1 MNRNETETKKESQN
15 KSQNE
20 AIAKRLALPK
30 AVLRILAEQGIQKED
45 ILYKAEP
52 DLDEE
57 LRFARNYLV
66 LTKNELVL
74 VSYPYQAHGKFRF
87 GGYAGNEMAAG
98 LDDTK
103 PVVQSI
109 TLKELDKLEIL
120 RAVNGGS
127 LMAVY
132 AAETEAAAE
141 VKQAETAAKA
151 EAGAKAKQADV
162 AEKAE
167 DVTNAKQSENEVATG
182 QEVWLCA
189 FSNSRMGE
197 MERAVKNLEKIKK
210 SEELSEEDILGK
222 NKQECC
228 PKCGTMYPDQERKIC
243 PRCMDKKSLFGRV
256 MRYFL
261 KYKWRLCLMMVCYL
275 LIGAL
280 NLAWPYLSGTF
291 LYDKVLSRDAEL
303 VQFTESF
310 GGKYTVILA
319 FTVAAM
325 IITKILMQLLGMLH
339 GAMTARI
346 VPEVVAQ
353 LKEEIFNA
361 MGKLSISFY
370 NSRQT
375 GALMTRVLDDASEVT
390 GFFIDGLP
398 YIFTNAFTIIAT
410 CIVMISINPLLAV
423 AALFLLPFLTIQSY
437 RMTPRMWTFY
447 GKRHRANRRL
457 NSQLNDSITG
467 ARVVKA
473 FGQQEQ
479 ELTRLGKG
487 NRGVREAEMDVM
499 RYDNRFTALYSIVE
513 NLASFIVWGLGSAL
527 ILSGSNMEFGML
539 VTFAGYVTQ
548 LQGPLD
554 FMSWVFR
561 WMTDCL
567 NSSQRMFEIMD
578 AVPEITEAAHPIR
591 PEHINGKIELSHVTF
606 GYEPHKPVLKDVTF
620 TVEAG
625 KMLGI
630 VGRSGA
636 GKSTLVNLI
645 SRLYDPSEG
654 TIKIDDIDIK
664 QLGIPELRKSIAM
677 VSQETYIFMG
687 TVAEN
692 IAYARPDATR
702 KEIIEAAM
710 QASAHDF
717 ICKMP
722 QGYDTIIGSAGRSL
736 SGGEKQR
743 VSMARAILANPKILI
758 LDEATS
764 AVDTETELAI
774 QESLEKLVQGRTT
787 ISIAHRLSTL
797 RNADTLIV
805 IDDGKVTES
814 GTHAELIEKK
824 GTFYKLMELQT
835 KALAMRGV

>member
-1 MNRNETETKKESQN
+1 MKEKENESVV
-15 KSQNE
+15 
-20 AIAKRLALPK
+20 KRLELPK
-30 AVLRILAEQGIQKED
+30 DVYRILEEQGVKKED
-45 ILYKAEP
+45 IRYKAEP
-52 DLDEE
+52 DLDME

-66 LTKNELVL
+66 MTKEKLVL

-98 LDDTK
+98 FGGSK
-103 PVVQSI
+103 PEVKSFALADVEGLQI
-109 TLKELDKLEIL
+109 I
-120 RAVNGGS
+120 RAVSGGS
-127 LMAVY
+127 MMVKCKKDGKS
-132 AAETEAAAE
+132 TEAAE
-141 VKQAETAAKA
+141 KKTSE
-151 EAGAKAKQADV
+151 EASG
-162 AEKAE
+162 EE
-167 DVTNAKQSENEVATG
+167 LF
-182 QEVWLCA
+182 LCA

-197 MERAVKNLEKIKK
+197 MERAGRNLEKIKK
-210 SEELSEEDILGK
+210 GEDLSEEDILGK

-228 PKCGTMYPDQERKIC
+228 PKCGTMYPDQARKIC

-261 KYKWRLCLMMVCYL
+261 QYKWKICLMFLCYL
-275 LIGAL
+275 CIGAL
-280 NLAWPYLSGTF
+280 NLAWPYLSGAF
-291 LYDKVLSRDAEL
+291 LYDKVLSKDAEL
-303 VQFTESF
+303 VAFTESF

-325 IITKILMQLLGMLH
+325 VITKIMMQLLGMLH

-346 VPEVVAQ
+346 VPEVVAK

-375 GALMTRVLDDASEVT
+375 GALMTRVLDDAGQVT

-410 CIVMISINPLLAV
+410 CVVMISIHPLLAI

-437 RMTPRMWTFY
+437 RMTPRLWTFY

-487 NRGVREAEMDVM
+487 NKGVREAEMDVM

-527 ILSGSNMEFGML
+527 ILSGTNMEFGML

-567 NSSQRMFEIMD
+567 NSSQRMFEIID
-578 AVPEITEAAHPIR
+578 AVPEITEVENPVR
-591 PEHINGKIELSHVTF
+591 PERINGKIELSHVTF
-606 GYEPHKPVLKDVTF
+606 GYEPHKPVLMDVTF

-645 SRLYDPSEG
+645 SRLYDPAEG

-664 QLGIPELRKSIAM
+664 ELGIKELRRSIAM

-702 KEIIEAAM
+702 KEIIEAAI

-722 QGYDTIIGSAGRSL
+722 QGYDTIIGSSGRSL

-743 VSMARAILANPKILI
+743 VSMARAILANPRILI

-805 IDDGKVTES
+805 IDDGKVTEA